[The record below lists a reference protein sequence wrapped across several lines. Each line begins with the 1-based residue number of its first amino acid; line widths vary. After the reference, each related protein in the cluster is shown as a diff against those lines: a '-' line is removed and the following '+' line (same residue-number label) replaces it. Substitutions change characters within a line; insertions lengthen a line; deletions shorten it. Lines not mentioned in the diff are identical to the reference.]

1 MLQEETEAQRR
12 EAYSMSRL
20 RSSSIEIREK
30 GTEFLRE
37 QLDAAQKV
45 PKKAHYEQIN
55 SLAHIFLI
63 PLESTFYFI
72 LLLHTEISSL
82 FTLFTMPCNA
92 E

>member
-1 MLQEETEAQRR
+1 MLQEETETQRR

-45 PKKAHYEQIN
+45 QKNNMHV
-55 SLAHIFLI
+55 
-63 PLESTFYFI
+63 I
-72 LLLHTEISSL
+72 L
-82 FTLFTMPCNA
+82 
-92 E
+92 